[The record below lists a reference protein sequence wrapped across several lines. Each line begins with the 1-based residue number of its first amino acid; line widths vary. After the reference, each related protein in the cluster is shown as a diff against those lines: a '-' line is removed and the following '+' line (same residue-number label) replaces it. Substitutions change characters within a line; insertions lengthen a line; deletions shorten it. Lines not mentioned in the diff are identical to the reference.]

1 MWRFVGIRYYS
12 RVQQRA
18 VHFTV
23 KRTLTGL
30 SESAIPWL
38 RNWLLKMWRAKGGG
52 FYGLGFVI
60 AFITL
65 EIRMFAAEFS
75 GSDSVAEVIMGEV
88 LESLLRI
95 GFLSFLNGFLAL
107 LWPVYLLQRLEL
119 WGIAILIGGYY
130 GFERVLRPIVE
141 NWFPELHEHRIER
154 ETRKLEKKEEKRTRK
169 ARKGFKG

>member
-1 MWRFVGIRYYS
+1 MYS
-12 RVQQRA
+12 LMGRKPI
-18 VHFTV
+18 TV
-23 KRTLTGL
+23 KRYLTGL

-38 RNWLLKMWRAKGGG
+38 RNWLLQMWRARGGG

-65 EIRMFAAEFS
+65 EIRMFAAEFG
-75 GSDSVAEVIMGEV
+75 GSDSVAEVIIAEA

-107 LWPVYLLQRLEL
+107 LWPVYLLDRLGL
-119 WGIAILIGGYY
+119 WGIAILIGGYF

-141 NWFPELHEHRIER
+141 NWFPELQDHRIER
-154 ETRKLEKKEEKRTRK
+154 ETRKLEKIKEKRTRK
-169 ARKGFKG
+169 ARKGFRG

>member
-1 MWRFVGIRYYS
+1 
-12 RVQQRA
+12 
-18 VHFTV
+18 V
-23 KRTLTGL
+23 KRNLTGL
-30 SESAIPWL
+30 GESAIPWL

-75 GSDSVAEVIMGEV
+75 GSDSVAEFIIGEA

-107 LWPVYLLQRLEL
+107 LWPVYLLERLGL
-119 WGIAILIGGYY
+119 WGIAILIGGYF

-141 NWFPELHEHRIER
+141 N
-154 ETRKLEKKEEKRTRK
+154 
-169 ARKGFKG
+169 

>member
-1 MWRFVGIRYYS
+1 VALHVPGLVLWSFVDIRYYS

-18 VHFTV
+18 VHITV
-23 KRTLTGL
+23 KRNLTGL

-75 GSDSVAEVIMGEV
+75 GSDSVAEFIIGEA

-107 LWPVYLLQRLEL
+107 LWPVYLLERLGL
-119 WGIAILIGGYY
+119 WGIAILIGGYF

-141 NWFPELHEHRIER
+141 N
-154 ETRKLEKKEEKRTRK
+154 
-169 ARKGFKG
+169 